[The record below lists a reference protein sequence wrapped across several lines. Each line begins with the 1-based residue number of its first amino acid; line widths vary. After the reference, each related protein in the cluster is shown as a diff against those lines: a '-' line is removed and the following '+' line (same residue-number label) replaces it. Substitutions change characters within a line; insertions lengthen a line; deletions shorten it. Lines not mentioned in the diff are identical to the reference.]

1 MRQLILALALT
12 RTHHALPPRMGMLNR
27 MLMQVD
33 PPDRVEHFEG
43 SFYGVNAKVSLN
55 MRTRVAQVSLNGVA
69 LGGRISGTGWLD
81 DFFSEAGSVV
91 LDPEFERRLKR
102 RMVTIYQARLDRA
115 NHTVTVGVKIP
126 VLGKVDLVLM

>member
-91 LDPEFERRLKR
+91 LDPEFERRLNR